1 MDLLK
6 DKLKKF
12 VRDREWDQF
21 HNPKNLV
28 LSLISETG
36 ELAEIFRWLS
46 MDECESIMQNHELAK
61 HIREE
66 VADIFNNLMLLAM
79 KLDID
84 IEEVAHEKLSLTEAK
99 YPTDKWKGRARQ
111 V

>member
-1 MDLLK
+1 MDALK

-12 VRDREWDQF
+12 VRDRDWDQY

-46 MDECESIMQNHELAK
+46 MDECVSVMQNHELAK
-61 HIREE
+61 
-66 VADIFNNLMLLAM
+66 
-79 KLDID
+79 
-84 IEEVAHEKLSLTEAK
+84 SS
-99 YPTDKWKGRARQ
+99 GC
-111 V
+111 

>member
-1 MDLLK
+1 MDVIK
-6 DKLKKF
+6 EKLKKF
-12 VRDREWDQF
+12 VRDRDWDQY

-46 MDECESIMQNHELAK
+46 MDECESIMQNTELAR

-84 IEEVAHEKLSLTEAK
+84 LLDAAKSKLELTEAK
-99 YPTDKWKGRARQ
+99 YPTALWKGRARQ

>member
-1 MDLLK
+1 MDVIK
-6 DKLKKF
+6 EKLKKF
-12 VRDREWDQF
+12 VRDRDWDQY

-66 VADIFNNLMLLAM
+66 VADIFNNLVLLAM

-84 IEEVAHEKLSLTEAK
+84 LMEEAKRKLSLTEEK
-99 YPTDKWKGRARQ
+99 YPTAVWKGRARQ

>member
-1 MDLLK
+1 MDVIK
-6 DKLKKF
+6 EKLKKF
-12 VRDREWDQF
+12 VKDRDWDQY

-46 MDECESIMQNHELAK
+46 MDECETVMQNPELAK

-66 VADIFNNLMLLAM
+66 VADIFNNLLLLAM

-84 IEEVAHEKLSLTEAK
+84 LLHVAEKKLTLTEAK
-99 YPTDKWKGRARQ
+99 YPTAIWKGKARQ